1 MDGERGRKK
10 KSKMLPLI
18 DYLDG
23 ELVTFFDA
31 KTQKEALTSL
41 VDLLDQKDKLIDR
54 EQFIQAILER
64 EKIVSTGIGIGVAI
78 PHAKLAG
85 YEEFFIA
92 IGIQKNQ
99 GIDWE
104 SLDDL
109 PVRIVL
115 MIGGPENQQTEYLN
129 ILSMITQA
137 IKEEGRRKALLKAN
151 TVEEVL
157 AVFASV

>member
-1 MDGERGRKK
+1 
-10 KSKMLPLI
+10 MLPLI